1 MESISTGTII
11 GGRYKVLALIGDG
24 SMGAVYRVEETDT
37 HETLALKAL
46 HPDWS
51 RHPEIIARFERE
63 AIAAS
68 RIDHPNVVH
77 ATDFGCSSDGSF
89 YLVQEYVDG
98 RELRALLQEGPVE
111 AGRAVQIMRG
121 VVAGIRAAH
130 EKGIIHRDLKPENI
144 MLVERDG
151 NPDFVRLLD
160 FGVARLE
167 SANNPQSG
175 MQALTVAGRPL
186 GTPEYMSPEQVLGK
200 AVDARTDLY
209 SLGVIFYELL
219 AGVCPFDG
227 NVPRLLQQHLTAEPP
242 ELPPEVAAR
251 HSGLARIVRILMA
264 KDPKKRFQSAA
275 ELAEALNASAAGQ
288 ARPRAPVMEGPRKGE
303 GQTFGS
309 LVAMR
314 ASLAKK
320 RLVGIVAP
328 QARRHGSS
336 WRAGAIATA
345 CVAALVAVIVVVI
358 TRDKSEPV
366 PATAPDPKASARAE
380 PARVDPGATPSAAT
394 DATKGAASKS
404 RRKTPESSTPSKT
417 KAK

>member
-1 MESISTGTII
+1 MVMGSISTGTII
-11 GGRYKVLALIGDG
+11 GGRYRVLALIGDG

-37 HETLALKAL
+37 RDVLALKAL

-51 RHPEIIARFERE
+51 RHPDIIARFERE

-68 RIDHPNVVH
+68 RIQHPNVVH
-77 ATDFGCSSDGSF
+77 ATDFGCSADGSF

-111 AGRAVQIMRG
+111 AARAVNIMRG

-130 EKGIIHRDLKPENI
+130 DKGIIHRDLKPENI

-167 SANNPQSG
+167 SANNPQSS
-175 MQALTVAGRPL
+175 MQALTVAGQPL

-227 NVPRLLQQHLTAEPP
+227 NVPRLLQQHLTSEPP
-242 ELPPEVAAR
+242 ELPAEVAAK
-251 HSGLARIVRILMA
+251 HPDLARIVRILMA

-275 ELAEALNASAAGQ
+275 ELAEALNASGSGQ
-288 ARPRAPVMEGPRKGE
+288 ARPRARAAPGPPAGE
-303 GQTFGS
+303 SRTFAS

-320 RLVGIVAP
+320 RLVGIVEP
-328 QARRHGSS
+328 QARRHGTA
-336 WRAGAIATA
+336 WRFGVIAA
-345 CVAALVAVIVVVI
+345 VCAAALVAVVIVV
-358 TRDKSEPV
+358 TKRDKNEPE
-366 PATAPDPKASARAE
+366 PGAAPSPTATARAE
-380 PARVDPGATPSAAT
+380 PARVESTATPPAAT
-394 DATKGAASKS
+394 DKGAAPKPRRKSSEGVSPSKS
-404 RRKTPESSTPSKT
+404 

>member
-1 MESISTGTII
+1 MEPISTGTII
-11 GGRYKVLALIGDG
+11 GGRYRVLDLIGDG
-24 SMGAVYRVEETDT
+24 SMGAVYRAEEVES
-37 HETLALKAL
+37 HEVLAVKVL

-68 RIDHPNVVH
+68 RIEHPNVVH
-77 ATDFGCSSDGSF
+77 ATDFGCSSNGSF
-89 YLVQEYVDG
+89 YLVLEYVAG
-98 RELRALLQEGPVE
+98 RDLRQLLEAGPVE
-111 AGRAVQIMRG
+111 AGRAVEIMRG

-175 MQALTVAGRPL
+175 MQALTVVGQPL

-209 SLGVIFYELL
+209 SLGVILFELL
-219 AGVCPFDG
+219 AGACPFDG
-227 NVPRLLQQHLTAEPP
+227 NVPRLLQQHLTSQPP
-242 ELPPEVAAR
+242 ELPPAVAAA
-251 HSGLARIVRILMA
+251 HPNLARIVRILMA
-264 KDPKKRFQSAA
+264 KEPKNRFQTAA
-275 ELAEALNASAAGQ
+275 ELSEALNAGALGKPAERARAAPQ
-288 ARPRAPVMEGPRKGE
+288 PAQGE
-303 GQTFGS
+303 SRTLAS
-309 LVAMR
+309 LAMQ

-320 RLVGIVAP
+320 RLVGMVAP
-328 QARRHGSS
+328 PSRRQSARRLGVIL
-336 WRAGAIATA
+336 GA
-345 CVAALVAVIVVVI
+345 CCAALLIGVLVVVV
-358 TRDKSEPV
+358 TRGHDQSEP
-366 PATAPDPKASARAE
+366 E
-380 PARVDPGATPSAAT
+380 PTSPPGPSAART
-394 DATKGAASKS
+394 EARAKPDSAPSTASDVTKGS
-404 RRKTPESSTPSKT
+404 SSTQRGKSTEGPVPRKN